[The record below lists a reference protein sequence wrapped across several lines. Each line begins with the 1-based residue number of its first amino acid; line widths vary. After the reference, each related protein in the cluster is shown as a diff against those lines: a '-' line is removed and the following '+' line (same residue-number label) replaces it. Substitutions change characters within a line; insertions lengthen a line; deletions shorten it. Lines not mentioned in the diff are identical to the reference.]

1 MNKPAGWITV
11 AHSDNTYEQRTNQC
25 LLSNLKQQNL
35 GGGSKADFL
44 KPLHRIDQPCTGAVI
59 YAKNGKAATR
69 VSNAWKKG
77 QVHKEYYCIV
87 EGIPHMSLKQTLM
100 NSCTLVRWSDDDT
113 NNKSTKSLFG
123 KNDEWNGKD
132 RFLISGFIRK
142 ARNRNYNNNNIKNRR
157 STSRSMEV
165 KALPSLSPSEV
176 QYKDLA
182 ALMKQID
189 SSSSSSSSSRN
200 NSKNDKSDSRICHM
214 EIRPLLSVSSSAAG
228 GAGRTK
234 EKKEYHLLAVRTFTG
249 AKHQVRALLSGI
261 AKLPIAGDLRY
272 GAKTNL
278 PDKSVALHAR
288 KLYLPTVK
296 LGDMDFLADEPFV
309 APIPNEW
316 KTFFGMTEP
325 MINHIESK

>member
-11 AHSDNTYEQRTNQC
+11 AHSDNTYEQRTKQC
-25 LLSNLKQQNL
+25 LLSNLKQRNL
-35 GGGSKADFL
+35 GGGSNADFL

-69 VSNAWKKG
+69 ISNAWKKG

-87 EGIPHMSLKQTLM
+87 EGTPNMSLKQTLM
-100 NSCTLVRWSDDDT
+100 NSCTLVRWSDDDS
-113 NNKSTKSLFG
+113 NINSEKSLFG

-142 ARNRNYNNNNIKNRR
+142 ARNRNNNNNGKR
-157 STSRSMEV
+157 SASRSMQV
-165 KALPSLSPSEV
+165 KAIPSLFPSEV
-176 QYKDLA
+176 RYMDLA
-182 ALMKQID
+182 DFMAQID
-189 SSSSSSSSSRN
+189 SSSSSGK
-200 NSKNDKSDSRICHM
+200 NSKNDKSDSRVCHM
-214 EIRPLLSVSSSAAG
+214 EIRPLLTVSSASG
-228 GAGRTK
+228 GGTK
-234 EKKEYHLLAVRTFTG
+234 GKKNYHLLAVRTFTG

-288 KLYLPTVK
+288 KLFLPTVK
-296 LGDMDFLADEPFV
+296 LGDMNFLVDKPFV
-309 APIPNEW
+309 APIPDEW

-325 MINHIESK
+325 MINQVESR

>member
-11 AHSDNTYEQRTNQC
+11 AHSDNTYEQRTEQC
-25 LLSNLKQQNL
+25 LLSNLKQRNL

-69 VSNAWKKG
+69 ISNAWKKG

-87 EGIPHMSLKQTLM
+87 EGTPNMSLKQTLV
-100 NSCTLVRWSDDDT
+100 NSCTLVRWSDDD
-113 NNKSTKSLFG
+113 NNIKNKKSLFG
-123 KNDEWNGKD
+123 KNDEWIGKD

-142 ARNRNYNNNNIKNRR
+142 ARNRNSNNNKR
-157 STSRSMEV
+157 SASRSMEV
-165 KALPSLSPSEV
+165 KALPSLFPSEV

-182 ALMKQID
+182 DLMEQTD
-189 SSSSSSSSSRN
+189 SLSSGN
-200 NSKNDKSDSRICHM
+200 NSKNDKSDSRVCHM
-214 EIRPLLSVSSSAAG
+214 EIRPLLTVSSVG
-228 GAGRTK
+228 GGGTK
-234 EKKEYHLLAVRTFTG
+234 EKKDYHLLAVRTFTG

-288 KLYLPTVK
+288 KLFLPTVK
-296 LGDMDFLADEPFV
+296 LGDMDFLVDEPLV
-309 APIPNEW
+309 APIPDEW

-325 MINHIESK
+325 MINKVESR